1 MIQRCKDLLNI
12 LESNI
17 SLFFQDMLLELI
29 VQGLIDRS
37 SIDNSA
43 IDFTPGDKKNFAC
56 TGATRLLYSKKNS
69 KESRCKEKS
78 NHPVSFNLV
87 RDLKVIC
94 LYSRNSILFLL
105 LRSFSLVVKLYVS
118 FSYYHLVPS
127 NRKRKKNWSN
137 KIFFWLIDIDLV
149 ASPNITHTF

>member
-1 MIQRCKDLLNI
+1 
-12 LESNI
+12 
-17 SLFFQDMLLELI
+17 MLMELI

-56 TGATRLLYSKKNS
+56 IEATRLLYSKKNS

-78 NHPVSFNLV
+78 NHPVSFNLI

-105 LRSFSLVVKLYVS
+105 LRSFSLVVNYTFLS
-118 FSYYHLVPS
+118 
-127 NRKRKKNWSN
+127 
-137 KIFFWLIDIDLV
+137 LITNNTIE
-149 ASPNITHTF
+149 

>member
-1 MIQRCKDLLNI
+1 
-12 LESNI
+12 
-17 SLFFQDMLLELI
+17 MLLELI

-56 TGATRLLYSKKNS
+56 IEATRLLYSKKNS

-78 NHPVSFNLV
+78 NHPVSFNLI

-94 LYSRNSILFLL
+94 LWNSRN
-105 LRSFSLVVKLYVS
+105 SFSLVVNYTFLS
-118 FSYYHLVPS
+118 
-127 NRKRKKNWSN
+127 
-137 KIFFWLIDIDLV
+137 LITNNTIE
-149 ASPNITHTF
+149 

>member
-1 MIQRCKDLLNI
+1 
-12 LESNI
+12 
-17 SLFFQDMLLELI
+17 MLLELI

-56 TGATRLLYSKKNS
+56 IGATRLLYSKKNS

-78 NHPVSFNLV
+78 NHPVSFNLI

-105 LRSFSLVVKLYVS
+105 LHSFSLVVNYTFLS
-118 FSYYHLVPS
+118 
-127 NRKRKKNWSN
+127 
-137 KIFFWLIDIDLV
+137 LITNNTIE
-149 ASPNITHTF
+149 

>member
-1 MIQRCKDLLNI
+1 
-12 LESNI
+12 
-17 SLFFQDMLLELI
+17 MLLELI

-127 NRKRKKNWSN
+127 NRKRKKKLIEQNLL
-137 KIFFWLIDIDLV
+137 LIDRSRCFSKYYAHIL
-149 ASPNITHTF
+149 NILQTTIKFPRIL

>member
-1 MIQRCKDLLNI
+1 
-12 LESNI
+12 
-17 SLFFQDMLLELI
+17 MLLELI

-56 TGATRLLYSKKNS
+56 TGVTRLLYSKKNS

-127 NRKRKKNWSN
+127 NRKRKKKLIEQNLL
-137 KIFFWLIDIDLV
+137 LIDRSRCFSKYYAHIL
-149 ASPNITHTF
+149 NILQTTIKFPRIL